1 MQAAL
6 LDRLRRILADLR
18 RPLIAL
24 SGGLD
29 SRFLAHAAHMAR
41 TGGATPLLVHCRG
54 PHIPE
59 NETASAQAFA
69 AARDLPLRIL
79 DFDPTTIPEI
89 RANGVKRCYF
99 CKHALFSTFLTLRNS
114 RWPDDPPPLCDGTN
128 TSDLGLYRPGL
139 QALKELGIRSPLA
152 EAGFGKQDIREAA
165 RACGLENPTQQARP
179 CLITR
184 FAYDLAPTSQALVA
198 AGRAEADIAA
208 FVGEK
213 ENFRLRLFPPEAA
226 DSGAP
231 LPFAAELH
239 LERDLSPEEEARARA
254 QIAARGFHC
263 RAVRVIE
270 RASGTYDAAAGLSA
284 GGSRPDA
291 PRTEES
297 RP

>member
-24 SGGLD
+24 SGGLG
-29 SRFLAHAAHMAR
+29 SRFLAHAAHMTR
-41 TGGATPLLVHCRG
+41 TDGVTPLLVHCRG

-59 NETASAQAFA
+59 SETVSAQAFA
-69 AARDLPLRIL
+69 AARGLPLHIF
-79 DFDPTTIPEI
+79 DFDPPTIPEI
-89 RANGVKRCYF
+89 RANGVRRCYF
-99 CKHALFSTFLTLRNS
+99 CKRALFSAFLSLRGS
-114 RWPDDPPPLCDGTN
+114 LWPDDPPPLCDGTN

-139 QALKELGIRSPLA
+139 QALTELGIRSPLA

-165 RACGLENPTQQARP
+165 RACGLENPDQQARP
-179 CLITR
+179 CLLTR
-184 FAYDLAPTSQALVA
+184 FAYDLAPTSPALVA

-208 FVGEK
+208 LVGEE
-213 ENFRLRLFPPEAA
+213 ENFRLRLFPPDAA
-226 DSGAP
+226 EPGTP

-239 LERDLSPEEEARARA
+239 LERDLSPEEETRARTL
-254 QIAARGFHC
+254 ISARGFHC
-263 RAVRVIE
+263 RAVRVFE
-270 RASGTYDAAAGLSA
+270 RASGTYDAAAGLSS

-291 PRTEES
+291 PKAEES

>member
-29 SRFLAHAAHMAR
+29 SRFLAHAAHVAR
-41 TGGATPLLVHCRG
+41 PNGVTPLLVHCRG

-59 NETASAQAFA
+59 SETVSAQAFA
-69 AARDLPLRIL
+69 AARDLPLHIL

-89 RANGVKRCYF
+89 RANGIRRCYF
-99 CKHALFSTFLTLRNS
+99 CKQALFSAFLTLRDS
-114 RWPDDPPPLCDGTN
+114 RWPDDPPSLCDGTN
-128 TSDLGLYRPGL
+128 ASDLGLYRPGL
-139 QALKELGIRSPLA
+139 QALKELGVRSPLA
-152 EAGFGKQDIREAA
+152 EAGFSKQNIREAA
-165 RACGLENPTQQARP
+165 RTYGLENPEQQARP

-184 FAYDLAPTSQALVA
+184 FAYDLAPTSLALIA
-198 AGRAEADIAA
+198 AGKAEADIAA
-208 FVGEK
+208 FLGAG

-226 DSGAP
+226 DAGNHP
-231 LPFAAELH
+231 PFTVELH
-239 LERDLSPEEEARARA
+239 LERKLSPEEETRARA
-254 QIAARGFHC
+254 QITARGFRC
-263 RAVRVIE
+263 RAVRVFE
-270 RASGTYDAAAGLSA
+270 RASGTYDAASGLNA

-291 PRTEES
+291 PKAKEN

>member
-6 LDRLRRILADLR
+6 LDRLRCILTDLR

-41 TGGATPLLVHCRG
+41 ADGVTPLLVHCRG

-69 AARDLPLRIL
+69 AARDLPLHIF
-79 DFDPTTIPEI
+79 DFDPPTIPEI
-89 RANGVKRCYF
+89 RTNGVRRCYF
-99 CKHALFSTFLTLRNS
+99 CKHALFSAFLTLRDS
-114 RWPDDPPPLCDGTN
+114 LWPDDPPLLCDGTN
-128 TSDLGLYRPGL
+128 ASDLGLYRPGL
-139 QALKELGIRSPLA
+139 QALKELEIRSPLA
-152 EAGFGKQDIREAA
+152 EAGFGKQDIRAA
-165 RACGLENPTQQARP
+165 AQACGLENPDQQARP

-184 FAYDLAPTSQALVA
+184 FAYDLAPTSSALAA
-198 AGRAEADIAA
+198 AGKAEAEIAVL
-208 FVGEK
+208 VGEG

-226 DSGAP
+226 EPEAP

-239 LERDLSPEEEARARA
+239 LERELSPEDETRARAR
-254 QIAARGFHC
+254 IAARGFHC
-263 RAVRVIE
+263 RAVRVFE
-270 RASGTYDAAAGLSA
+270 RASGTYDAAAGLSPD
-284 GGSRPDA
+284 GSRPDA
-291 PRTEES
+291 PQAES